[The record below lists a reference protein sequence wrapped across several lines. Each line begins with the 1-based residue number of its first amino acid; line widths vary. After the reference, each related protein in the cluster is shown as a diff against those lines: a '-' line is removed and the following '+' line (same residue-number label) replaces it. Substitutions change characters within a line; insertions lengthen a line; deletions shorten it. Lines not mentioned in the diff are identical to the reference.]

1 MEFLD
6 PVALARIQFAANMS
20 FHILFSSI
28 SIALGW
34 GKSSALHY

>member
-1 MEFLD
+1 MDAL
-6 PVALARIQFAANMS
+6 VLARVQFAANMS